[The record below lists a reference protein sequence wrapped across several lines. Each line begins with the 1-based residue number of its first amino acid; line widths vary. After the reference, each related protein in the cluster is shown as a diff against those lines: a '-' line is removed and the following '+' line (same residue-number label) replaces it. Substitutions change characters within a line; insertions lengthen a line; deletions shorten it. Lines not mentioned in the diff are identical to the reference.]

1 VKILCLYSS
10 SSLNGDVGEQQYNI
24 PIWERGYINHSTSTR
39 LDTYYPRHRMRGRHD
54 DKRTFILPHSGDYTH
69 CSSESA
75 MNSEDEK
82 NEENEASTVF
92 LPVRFASFI
101 WKPTRSI
108 GDLLYST
115 RRIYNIIQARR
126 LERLHY
132 IFRAS
137 PLVIPQGSV
146 AGLRWKRGNGAR
158 VSYRQRKSM
167 KSILIPWRRRY
178 QQICR
183 NLDATFFFWAG
194 NSELRL

>member
-1 VKILCLYSS
+1 MLH
-10 SSLNGDVGEQQYNI
+10 
-24 PIWERGYINHSTSTR
+24 RRSTVTSVSGST
-39 LDTYYPRHRMRGRHD
+39 TYQFGKGGTLTTVLLHDWIRIIPRHRMRGRHD

-108 GDLLYST
+108 GDVLYST

-126 LERLHY
+126 LERLY
-132 IFRAS
+132 CIFRAS

-146 AGLRWKRGNGAR
+146 AGLRWKRCIIWC
-158 VSYRQRKSM
+158 KSFFSVA
-167 KSILIPWRRRY
+167 KKHEIYPYTLEKAIPTN
-178 QQICR
+178 CR